1 MPCSACAVSVLQ
13 GKSCRQ
19 LDVMAVLRAGVLQ
32 GNSSERSYP
41 VQCPAASLQGKS
53 SGRSCPVTPVRGGL
67 QGKSC
72 GKSRP
77 VITGY
82 VSTGQLFRDNLP
94 CSACPT
100 ASLYGK
106 CSEAS
111 CPVMSP
117 PTRLQ
122 GKSCRVSRS
131 REFVG
136 KRFSHQRPS
145 SRVLHPAGPGG
156 YIEGGATPAVV
167 GGRGL

>member
-1 MPCSACAVSVLQ
+1 MQLMSVPNSLSVLQ

-53 SGRSCPVTPVRGGL
+53 
-67 QGKSC
+67 C

-100 ASLYGK
+100 ASL
-106 CSEAS
+106 
-111 CPVMSP
+111 
-117 PTRLQ
+117 
-122 GKSCRVSRS
+122 
-131 REFVG
+131 
-136 KRFSHQRPS
+136 
-145 SRVLHPAGPGG
+145 
-156 YIEGGATPAVV
+156 
-167 GGRGL
+167 